1 MNVTDEETKRFLKL
15 IDPTYRSDMSDI
27 LSNMHAMHAPIVFV
41 RMLNT
46 GNDNFAYHGNYIL
59 VISEDPAFNSKVI
72 VFDQTFAKF
81 KEDNAEFITSYISR
95 RFNNLK
101 LIFSSSVTRIFAES
115 TSNMRVAISPGLD
128 AGTFITML
136 FSNNNNALAFGLS
149 ENNADFSDDIWDIA
163 LSDRSNVNHM
173 MSSYISGAY
182 YVSDNI
188 KKRIQALYESLSES
202 DKLLLELGEEI

>member
-15 IDPTYRSDMSDI
+15 IDPTYYSDMRDI

-46 GNDNFAYHGNYIL
+46 GDDTFSYHGNYIL
-59 VISEDPAFNSKVI
+59 VISEDTAFNSKVV

-101 LIFSSSVTRIFAES
+101 LIFSSSVTRIFAENIS
-115 TSNMRVAISPGLD
+115 AINLAISCLD
-128 AGTFITML
+128 DGVFIAKL
-136 FSNNNNALAFGLS
+136 FSNNNAALAFELS
-149 ENNADFSDDIWDIA
+149 ENNADFSNELWDIA

-173 MSSYISGAY
+173 MPAYISGKY

-188 KKRIQALYESLSES
+188 KKRIQALYESLSDS
-202 DKLLLELGEEI
+202 DKLLLELGEDI

>member
-15 IDPTYRSDMSDI
+15 IDPTYRSDMCDI

-41 RMLNT
+41 RMLN
-46 GNDNFAYHGNYIL
+46 DDIFSYHGNYIL
-59 VISEDPAFNSKVI
+59 VISEDTAFNSKVV

-101 LIFSSSVTRIFAES
+101 LIFSSSMTRIFAEN
-115 TSNMRVAISPGLD
+115 TSVINVAISCLD
-128 AGTFITML
+128 NGVFITKL
-136 FSNNNNALAFGLS
+136 FSNNNYVGTVAFGLS
-149 ENNADFSDDIWDIA
+149 ENNADFSNEIWDIA

-173 MSSYISGAY
+173 MSAYISGKY

-188 KKRIQALYESLSES
+188 KKRLQALYESLSDG
-202 DKLLLELGEEI
+202 DKLLLELGEDI

>member
-15 IDPTYRSDMSDI
+15 IDPTYRSDMRDI
-27 LSNMHAMHAPIVFV
+27 LSNMHAMHAPSVFV

-46 GNDNFAYHGNYIL
+46 GDDTFSYHGNYIL
-59 VISEDPAFNSKVI
+59 VISEDTAFNSKVV

-101 LIFSSSVTRIFAES
+101 LIFSSSVTRIFAENIS
-115 TSNMRVAISPGLD
+115 AINLAISCLD
-128 AGTFITML
+128 DGVFIAKL
-136 FSNNNNALAFGLS
+136 FYNNKTALVFELS
-149 ENNADFSDDIWDIA
+149 ENNADFSNEIWDIA
-163 LSDRSNVNHM
+163 LSDRSNVSHM
-173 MSSYISGAY
+173 MSAYISGTY
-182 YVSDNI
+182 CVSDNI

-202 DKLLLELGEEI
+202 DKLLLELGEDI

>member
-1 MNVTDEETKRFLKL
+1 MNVTNKETKRFLKL
-15 IDPTYRSDMSDI
+15 IDPTYRSDMRDI
-27 LSNMHAMHAPIVFV
+27 LSNMRAMHAPIVFV

-46 GNDNFAYHGNYIL
+46 GDDTSGYHGNYIT
-59 VISEDPAFNSKVI
+59 VIREDTAFDFKVI

-101 LIFSSSVTRIFAES
+101 LIFSSSVTRIFAENIS
-115 TSNMRVAISPGLD
+115 AINLAISCLD
-128 AGTFITML
+128 DGVFIAKL
-136 FSNNNNALAFGLS
+136 FSNNDTALAFELS
-149 ENNADFSDDIWDIA
+149 ENNADFSNEIWDIA

-173 MSSYISGAY
+173 MSAYISGKY

-202 DKLLLELGEEI
+202 DKLLLELGEDIQ

>member
-15 IDPTYRSDMSDI
+15 IDPTYRSDMRDI

-101 LIFSSSVTRIFAES
+101 LIFSSSVTRIFAENIS
-115 TSNMRVAISPGLD
+115 AINLAISCLD
-128 AGTFITML
+128 DGVFIAKL
-136 FSNNNNALAFGLS
+136 FSNNNNALAFELS
-149 ENNADFSDDIWDIA
+149 ENNADFSDEIWGIA

-173 MSSYISGAY
+173 MSAYISGTY
-182 YVSDNI
+182 CVSDNI

-202 DKLLLELGEEI
+202 DKLLLELGEDI

>member
-15 IDPTYRSDMSDI
+15 IDPTYRSDMCDI

-41 RMLNT
+41 RMLN
-46 GNDNFAYHGNYIL
+46 DDIFSYHGNYIL
-59 VISEDPAFNSKVI
+59 VISEDTAFNSKVV

-101 LIFSSSVTRIFAES
+101 LIFSSSMTRIFAEN
-115 TSNMRVAISPGLD
+115 TSVINVAISCLD
-128 AGTFITML
+128 NGVFITKL
-136 FSNNNNALAFGLS
+136 FSNNNYVGTVAFGLS
-149 ENNADFSDDIWDIA
+149 ENNADFSNEIWDIA

-173 MSSYISGAY
+173 MSAYISGKY
-182 YVSDNI
+182 YASDNI
-188 KKRIQALYESLSES
+188 KKRIQALYESLSDS
-202 DKLLLELGEEI
+202 DKLLLELGEDI

>member
-101 LIFSSSVTRIFAES
+101 LVFSSSMTHVFAES

-128 AGTFITML
+128 AGTFITKL
-136 FSNNNNALAFGLS
+136 FCNNNHVASLDLS
-149 ENNADFSDDIWDIA
+149 EDNADFSNELWNIV
-163 LSDRSNVNHM
+163 LSDRINVNRM
-173 MSSYISGAY
+173 MPPYVSGTCS
-182 YVSDNI
+182 VSDNI
-188 KKRIQALYESLSES
+188 KKRLPAVYDSLTDSE
-202 DKLLLELGEEI
+202 KLLFELGEEI

>member
-46 GNDNFAYHGNYIL
+46 GDDTSGYHGNYIA
-59 VISEDPAFNSKVI
+59 VISEDTAFNSKVI

-101 LIFSSSVTRIFAES
+101 LIFSSSVTRIFAENIS
-115 TSNMRVAISPGLD
+115 AINLAISCLD
-128 AGTFITML
+128 DGVFIAKL
-136 FSNNNNALAFGLS
+136 FSNNNNALAFELS
-149 ENNADFSDDIWDIA
+149 ENNADFSDEIWDIA

-173 MSSYISGAY
+173 ISAYISGAY

-188 KKRIQALYESLSES
+188 KKRLQALYDSLSDS
-202 DKLLLELGEEI
+202 DKLLLELGEKI

>member
-15 IDPTYRSDMSDI
+15 IDPTYRSDMRDI

-46 GNDNFAYHGNYIL
+46 GDDTFSYHGNYIL
-59 VISEDPAFNSKVI
+59 VIGEDTAFNSKVI

-101 LIFSSSVTRIFAES
+101 LIFSSSVTRIFAENIS
-115 TSNMRVAISPGLD
+115 AINLAISCLD
-128 AGTFITML
+128 DGVFIAKL
-136 FSNNNNALAFGLS
+136 FSNNNAALAFELS
-149 ENNADFSDDIWDIA
+149 ENNADFSNEIWDIA

-173 MSSYISGAY
+173 MSAYISGKY

-202 DKLLLELGEEI
+202 DKLLLELGEDI

>member
-15 IDPTYRSDMSDI
+15 IGPTYRSDMRDI

-46 GNDNFAYHGNYIL
+46 GDDTFSYHGNYIL
-59 VISEDPAFNSKVI
+59 VISEDTAFNSKVI

-101 LIFSSSVTRIFAES
+101 LIFSSSVTRIFAENIS
-115 TSNMRVAISPGLD
+115 AINLAISCLD
-128 AGTFITML
+128 DGVFIAKL
-136 FSNNNNALAFGLS
+136 FSNNNAALAFELS
-149 ENNADFSDDIWDIA
+149 ENNANFSNEIWDIA

-173 MSSYISGAY
+173 MSAYISGKY

-188 KKRIQALYESLSES
+188 KERIQALYETLSES
-202 DKLLLELGEEI
+202 DKLLLELGEDI